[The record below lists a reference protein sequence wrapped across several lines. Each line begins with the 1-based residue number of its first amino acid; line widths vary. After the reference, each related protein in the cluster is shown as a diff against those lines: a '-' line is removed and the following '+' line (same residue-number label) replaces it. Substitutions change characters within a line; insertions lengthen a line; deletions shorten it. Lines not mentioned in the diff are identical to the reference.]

1 MSNKSVSASFFEI
14 YGNHHDVEGCGP
26 LFAEDAVIHFNGM
39 PSPLNFEGY
48 KQIGYAYLAGISDMS
63 TTVLDQV
70 EEGSKVVS
78 RVVWSGTHT
87 AEFNGIPATGRSFR
101 IEDIN
106 IDHIVDNKIR
116 ERWVVGDMLGMLQQL
131 GVVPTPGV

>member
-1 MSNKSVSASFFEI
+1 M
-14 YGNHHDVEGCGP
+14 
-26 LFAEDAVIHFNGM
+26 
-39 PSPLNFEGY
+39 
-48 KQIGYAYLAGISDMS
+48 SDM
-63 TTVLDQV
+63 TTAVLDQV

-87 AEFNGIPATGRSFR
+87 GELNGSPPTGRSFR